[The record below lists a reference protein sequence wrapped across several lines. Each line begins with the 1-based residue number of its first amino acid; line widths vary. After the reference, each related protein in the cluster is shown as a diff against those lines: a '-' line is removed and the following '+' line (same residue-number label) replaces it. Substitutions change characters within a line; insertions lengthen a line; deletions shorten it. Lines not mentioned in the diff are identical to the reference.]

1 MISLLLDTSN
11 FKLVVAI
18 VDEEKNEVLSYYNEK
33 LNGDLSVKVFEVIKQ
48 CIDNANIIP
57 NDIDK
62 IYSVTGPGSFTGVRI
77 GVTICKTFA
86 WTLNKKVI
94 PISSLE
100 LLASTNTDYEL
111 NVAMIDARRD
121 CVYAGVYDTK
131 LNTIMEDRYIS
142 IEQLLLELKDKNYI
156 LITDDDFENIN
167 TINSKIDIL
176 KVINKH
182 KNDVSVNPHSLN
194 PTYLKITEAEAKLQ
208 TKNND

>member
-121 CVYAGVYDTK
+121 CVYAGVYDTE
-131 LNTIMEDRYIS
+131 LNTIIEDRYVS

-167 TINSKIDIL
+167 KINSKIDIL

>member
-121 CVYAGVYDTK
+121 CVYAGVYDTE
-131 LNTIMEDRYIS
+131 LNTIIEDRYVS

-208 TKNND
+208 KKNND